1 MSPIANPEPGPSMNN
16 RLRGRAA
23 ADQVIATVDR
33 AAIDLVIA
41 EPTVVR
47 IEVLTVR
54 HARARRKL
62 LRQHRRIT
70 KFARA
75 DRRDGK
81 IDPDVPNRP
90 TVVNASDLSVRQ
102 QSSDHQQNRDHRAP
116 STVSDV
122 QRALQ
127 IVPPDQMTNLH
138 PDWMRHPP
146 LVSNLLLNAPS
157 LLHNRGEGLFH
168 RRGKSSMSLKVTC
181 SRNRK
186 STKLQRVLK
195 SLKAQMPTANP
206 LSVSH
211 DDVDVDADGA
221 VVRDVK
227 NQCAVRKKP
236 KNRQRSRKSPNR
248 PTMNLSRKRHRN
260 LRKPVRMTN
269 QKPTA
274 NDVVHADVVGAF
286 DAVRTKWL
294 HGPKSKQ
301 PRPLTPMIRTT
312 RWN

>member
-1 MSPIANPEPGPSMNN
+1 MNH

-54 HARARRKL
+54 HVHAKRKL
-62 LRQHRRIT
+62 LLPRRRKM

-102 QSSDHQQNRDHRAP
+102 QSSDHRQNRDHRAP
-116 STVSDV
+116 NMVSDV
-122 QRALQ
+122 HRDPLIAPLDRMMNLLP
-127 IVPPDQMTNLH
+127 VSTKHPLASNLH
-138 PDWMRHPP
+138 P
-146 LVSNLLLNAPS
+146 NAPS

-168 RRGKSSMSLKVTC
+168 RHVKSSMNLKVTC

-195 SLKAQMPTANP
+195 SLKARMPTANP
-206 LSVSH
+206 LPVSH

-236 KNRQRSRKSPNR
+236 KNRQRSRKSPN
-248 PTMNLSRKRHRN
+248 
-260 LRKPVRMTN
+260 
-269 QKPTA
+269 
-274 NDVVHADVVGAF
+274 
-286 DAVRTKWL
+286 
-294 HGPKSKQ
+294 
-301 PRPLTPMIRTT
+301 
-312 RWN
+312 